1 MSILFLFV
9 LLFKCE
15 WLWGK
20 HFYSMCHAMSPPPFF
35 FAETSTSRLGVRD
48 GQFLQRDNKGYFI
61 KSLADED
68 AKSQRLQ
75 FLSSNE
81 LRQVS
86 YSNKVTY
93 S

>member
-1 MSILFLFV
+1 M
-9 LLFKCE
+9 
-15 WLWGK
+15 
-20 HFYSMCHAMSPPPFF
+20 
-35 FAETSTSRLGVRD
+35 STSRLEVRD

-61 KSLADED
+61 KSLAVED

-75 FLSSNE
+75 FLASKE

-86 YSNKVTY
+86 YSNQVTY